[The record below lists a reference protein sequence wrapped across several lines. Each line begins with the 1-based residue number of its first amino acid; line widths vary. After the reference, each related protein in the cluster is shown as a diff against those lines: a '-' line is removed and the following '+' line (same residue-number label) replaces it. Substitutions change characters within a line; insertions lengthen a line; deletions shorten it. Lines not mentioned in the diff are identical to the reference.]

1 MRILPSLLPLLLLAG
16 CGLLGEK
23 RPAGQPMA
31 GLLAAGVPPVEVRS
45 LGRSIGPVPAF
56 QAELKNL
63 SDKQVQAVKW
73 TAVFRTAEGVP
84 LKEGPIPGGFGEF
97 GGLKPGEVMQGSFH
111 APEEAAT
118 VTLVLK
124 DLIYEDTV
132 QGLKINK
139 SWRNP
144 RHDPEVKAA
153 LGADAKRPAAKG

>member
-1 MRILPSLLPLLLLAG
+1 MRTLPALLSLLLAAG

-23 RPAGQPMA
+23 KPAGQPMA
-31 GLLAAGVPPVEVRS
+31 GLVAAGVAPVEVRS

-56 QAELKNL
+56 RAELRNL

-73 TAVFRTAEGVP
+73 TAVFRTAEGAP
-84 LKEGPIPGGFGEF
+84 LRTGPIPGGFGEF
-97 GGLKPGEVMQGSFH
+97 GGLKPGETLQGNFS
-111 APEEAAT
+111 APEEAAS

-139 SWRNP
+139 AWRNP
-144 RHDPEVKAA
+144 RHDPEVAA
-153 LGADAKRPAAKG
+153 AVKGTGRS